1 MIAIKPTMTTPKTT
15 WSEADCAQLADSVS
29 QLAQTTNLIGQSLLR
44 VMHAI
49 AQHDTRFS
57 HLVEIQR
64 QLAETQKGILETQ
77 RLLIA
82 GQERQERLLE
92 SLVLRVTP
100 PC

>member
-1 MIAIKPTMTTPKTT
+1 MSPIDPN
-15 WSEADCAQLADSVS
+15 QLADAVS
-29 QLAQTTNLIGQSLLR
+29 QLAQTTNVIGQSLLR

-49 AQHDTRFS
+49 SQEDSRFN

-82 GQERQERLLE
+82 AQERQERLLE
-92 SLVLRVTP
+92 TLLTKQKQ
-100 PC
+100 C